1 MNVYASECVVVDI
14 MTTETVRDAIRQ
26 VAGQFE
32 QAGLFYGHGTDNA
45 LDEAA
50 WLVLC
55 VAELPYDLPDSDY
68 DQTLTRVQQDRI
80 AALAQRRIQARLP
93 LAYLLKEAWFCGLKF
108 FVDERVLVPR
118 SPLAELIVHGFE
130 PWRAGLPVTAVLD
143 IGTGSGCIAIAC
155 AYAFPEAMVD
165 AADISIDALAVAQ
178 ANITNHELQARVHT
192 VQSDLFSALAGRR
205 YDIIVSNPPYVDAE
219 DMAALPEE
227 YRYEPE
233 LGLGSGSDGLDHT
246 RRILAQAAEHL
257 NPGGLLI
264 VEVGNSAA
272 ALADAF
278 PQLPFT
284 WLEFEAG
291 GQGVFL
297 LAREDLMAS

>member
-1 MNVYASECVVVDI
+1 
-14 MTTETVRDAIRQ
+14 
-26 VAGQFE
+26 
-32 QAGLFYGHGTDNA
+32 
-45 LDEAA
+45 
-50 WLVLC
+50 
-55 VAELPYDLPDSDY
+55 
-68 DQTLTRVQQDRI
+68 
-80 AALAQRRIQARLP
+80 LP
-93 LAYLLKEAWFCGLKF
+93 LAYLLNEAWFCGLKF

-278 PQLPFT
+278 QQLPFT